1 MYLWVVE
8 GGSGMD
14 PYLALKIYYQMD
26 IDLYLDFEA
35 EGKADKYLSRK
46 LQVHQVRSGSMAIF
60 RIQKTKQSMNC

>member
-14 PYLALKIYYQMD
+14 PYLPLKIYYQMD

-46 LQVHQVRSGSMAIF
+46 LEIYLVRAGSMVIF
-60 RIQKTKQSMNC
+60 RIQKTK